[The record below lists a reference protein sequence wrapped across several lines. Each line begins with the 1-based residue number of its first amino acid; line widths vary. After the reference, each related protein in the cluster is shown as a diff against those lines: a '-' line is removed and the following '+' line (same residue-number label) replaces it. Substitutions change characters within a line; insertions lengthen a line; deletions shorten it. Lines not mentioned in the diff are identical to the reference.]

1 MKYLL
6 IYITFVGL
14 GICADIFR
22 LFLAKLF
29 KFEVEKFSLFIG
41 PNLTK
46 IVISDT
52 IFMICAIP
60 YGSSISFK
68 ESFLS
73 RNRVSRIILSYL
85 PATLIFIISF
95 IFIKYTTDYILHIS
109 GILLSVINGF
119 AVMFSI
125 IFDRSQVFYRYKKYD
140 NEEISY

>member
-6 IYITFVGL
+6 IYITFVGV
-14 GICADIFR
+14 GICTDVFR

-41 PNLTK
+41 PKLTE
-46 IVISDT
+46 IVIFDT
-52 IFMICAIP
+52 IFMISVIP

-85 PATLIFIISF
+85 PATLVFIMSF
-95 IFIKYTTDYILHIS
+95 IFIKYTTNSILHIS
-109 GILLSVINGF
+109 GTLLAIINGL

-140 NEEISY
+140 EEINY